1 MSKIDTQGMSGP
13 ADPNYKGPKQVHKP
27 MEIHPR
33 RLFTPE
39 YVKEMKILINEV
51 LDEREYQRKLRM
63 NYDDP
68 TPPGVS
74 YFDTEEFKHRINE
87 PEPEYPKP
95 SNYSYR
101 LDELQ
106 E

>member
-1 MSKIDTQGMSGP
+1 MSDKIDTQGMSGP
-13 ADPNYKGPKQVHKP
+13 AIPGGKDNNYPHDQNGEPILPRMV
-27 MEIHPR
+27 IHPR

-74 YFDTEEFKHRINE
+74 YFDTEQFKHPINE
-87 PEPEYPKP
+87 PEPDYP
-95 SNYSYR
+95 R
-101 LDELQ
+101 HII
-106 E
+106 

>member
-1 MSKIDTQGMSGP
+1 MNMKIDTQGMSLP
-13 ADPNYKGPKQVHKP
+13 SDSKEWKIQPHKP

-51 LDEREYQRKLRM
+51 LDEREYHRKLRM

-74 YFDTEEFKHRINE
+74 YFDTEEFKHRIDE
-87 PEPEYPKP
+87 PEPTYPRPKKP
-95 SNYSYR
+95 VYR